1 MIKECPECSAT
12 FTISDDAM
20 KGEVVECADC
30 GQSYEIDESLNLKTA
45 EITGEDWGQ

>member
-1 MIKECPECSAT
+1 MIKECPECAASV
-12 FTISDDAM
+12 TIPENSM
-20 KGEVVECADC
+20 QGEIVECKDC